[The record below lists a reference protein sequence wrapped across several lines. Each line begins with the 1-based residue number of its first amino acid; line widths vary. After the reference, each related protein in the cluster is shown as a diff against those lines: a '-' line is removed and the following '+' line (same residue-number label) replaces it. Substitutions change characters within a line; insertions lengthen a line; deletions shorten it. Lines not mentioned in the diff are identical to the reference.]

1 MSARVFLI
9 LLGGSVAALALH
21 VLVGSGLF
29 SLRQVIEGF
38 QAGPPG
44 LASSPEQIVVWSLR
58 LPRAVAAFVTGAAL
72 ATSGAA
78 LQALFRNPL
87 AEPYILGISSG
98 AAVGGVLSAL
108 LGVEA
113 VAGIHGT
120 FLMAFA
126 TAVLCMSL
134 VLAFARSRF
143 GISVQTVLIVGVTL
157 GTFLWAVVTLLL
169 TLQGADANRILFWL
183 LGSFVGADWNRVSTV
198 GGAFL
203 LGFVILRFFAKPLTL
218 FAAGEETASSLGV
231 DVERL
236 KWGVLLTASGVA
248 AAAVAAFG
256 IIGFVGLFVPN
267 LARRLTGIS
276 LSGSLP
282 GSALLGGIAVVFAD
296 LLAQRLIPGREI
308 NVGVLTALM
317 AAPFLLV
324 LARRRSL

>member
-9 LLGGSVAALALH
+9 LCGGVIVALALH
-21 VLVGSGLF
+21 LLIGSGLF
-29 SLRQVIEGF
+29 SAQQVLHGL
-38 QAGPPG
+38 QAGPPS
-44 LASSPEQIVVWSLR
+44 LESSPEQIVVWSLR
-58 LPRAVAAFVTGAAL
+58 LPRALAAFATGAAL

-98 AAVGGVLSAL
+98 AAVGGVLAAL

-113 VAGIHGT
+113 IAGVHGT

-126 TAVLCMSL
+126 SAILCMSL
-134 VLAFARSRF
+134 VLGFARSRF

-157 GTFLWAVVTLLL
+157 GTFLWALVTLLL

-183 LGSFVGADWNRVSTV
+183 LGSFVGADWNRVITV
-198 GGAFL
+198 SATVLVGFL
-203 LGFVILRFFAKPLTL
+203 ILRTYAKPLTL

-231 DVERL
+231 NVERL
-236 KWGVLLTASGVA
+236 KWGVMLTASGIA

-267 LARRLTGIS
+267 LARRVAGIS

-282 GSALLGGIAVVFAD
+282 GSALLGGTAVVIAD

-317 AAPFLLV
+317 AAPFLLL
-324 LARRRSL
+324 LARRKSL